1 MAYNGQMNNAKGE
14 VFSGLSVDALPIR
27 MASQVDSK
35 CMTVA
40 GATRVMLMPE
50 HD

>member
-27 MASQVDSK
+27 MASGGLQMHDGCRSDQGHVD
-35 CMTVA
+35 A
-40 GATRVMLMPE
+40 RA
-50 HD
+50 